1 MTNKEKVIV
10 PCNPHSF
17 KLKQLAQ
24 SDVLIVNNGSRPIDC
39 YSIATIKLKKKRKEK
54 RMNEWV
60 NLGIVLMFCPLKQ
73 KYKHWT

>member
-10 PCNPHSF
+10 PCNPHSLI
-17 KLKQLAQ
+17 LKQLAQ
-24 SDVLIVNNGSRPIDC
+24 SDVLIVNNGSKPIYC
-39 YSIATIKLKKKRKEK
+39 YSMATIKLKKKK

-73 KYKHWT
+73 KYKQWT